1 MACYYHVRKGALKRG
16 HRGDNDDEEE
26 EEQTDIDGE
35 IQELFDGTR
44 STHRQR
50 ERESVCVCE
59 EREGGRESERER
71 RWAGTLSLRLRCV
84 WSRCTVANGL
94 R

>member
-1 MACYYHVRKGALKRG
+1 MPTPGLTDARVWSAQFAFAAGSMACYYHVRKGALKRG

-50 ERESVCVCE
+50 ERVCVC
-59 EREGGRESERER
+59 
-71 RWAGTLSLRLRCV
+71 V
-84 WSRCTVANGL
+84 W
-94 R
+94 